1 MNTFKNINDMKL
13 IKRLLATA
21 ALILTITALSAQTP
35 PPPNGGSNPGGGNTP
50 VGGGA
55 PIGSGLAIL
64 LLMGAAYGSR
74 KVLESNKEKCNF

>member
-1 MNTFKNINDMKL
+1 MKI

-35 PPPNGGSNPGGGNTP
+35 PPPNGGDDPGAGGNTP

-55 PIGSGLAIL
+55 PIGSGLGIL

-74 KVLESNKEKCNF
+74 KILQNNNEKCDN